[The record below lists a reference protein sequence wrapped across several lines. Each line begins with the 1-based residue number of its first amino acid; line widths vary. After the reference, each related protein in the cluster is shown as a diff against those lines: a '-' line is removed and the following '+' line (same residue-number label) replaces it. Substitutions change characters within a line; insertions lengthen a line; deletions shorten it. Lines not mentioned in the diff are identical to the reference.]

1 MASEIERKFL
11 LKSDAWR
18 ALAVSQIRMRQ
29 NYLAVRPTVR
39 VRLAGD
45 RGFFTVKGGLTACSR
60 LEYEYPIP
68 AADAAEM
75 LNRLCE
81 GHEIRKTRHLVPFGG
96 KTWEIDVFE
105 GENAGL
111 VLAEIELASE
121 DEAFELP
128 PWIGEEVT
136 GQRQYYNSALSRTP
150 WTMRNETKG

>member
-18 ALAVSQIRMRQ
+18 AAAVSQIRMRQ

-39 VRLAGD
+39 VRLADD
-45 RGFFTVKGGLTACSR
+45 RGYLTIKGKTRNFSR
-60 LEYEYPIP
+60 AEYEYPIP

-75 LNRLCE
+75 LDRLCE

-121 DEAFELP
+121 DEAFALP